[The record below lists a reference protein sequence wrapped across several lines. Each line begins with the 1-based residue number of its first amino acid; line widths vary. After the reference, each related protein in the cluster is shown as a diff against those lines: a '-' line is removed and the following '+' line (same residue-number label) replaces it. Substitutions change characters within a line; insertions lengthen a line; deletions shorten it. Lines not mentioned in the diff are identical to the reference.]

1 METAGYCL
9 TILICFDLKPHV
21 PMPDRGLSRYL
32 IIAIGRPLLAPTL
45 AVKPHL
51 PEEDFERAIRD
62 QVSPGG
68 PDWENSINPGT
79 SRNDD

>member
-9 TILICFDLKPHV
+9 TILICFDLNPHV

-32 IIAIGRPLLAPTL
+32 IIAIGRVHCCTDL
-45 AVKPHL
+45 AVKAHL
-51 PEEDFERAIRD
+51 PEEDFESAIRD